1 MYFAIFVWKGGDA
14 IVITLS
20 FCLSPKSERL
30 FNIFFLFCW
39 QKWVDGGLSDNLPRL
54 PFGRTIRISPFS
66 GNGNDICPQDES
78 RGFTDV
84 TFRNM
89 NVYVNRENLQR
100 ELQIFIP
107 PKKEGIESLVQLGY
121 NDTLRFLQEE
131 NLCSYPV
138 APRPFALPMEN
149 QD

>member
-1 MYFAIFVWKGGDA
+1 
-14 IVITLS
+14 
-20 FCLSPKSERL
+20 
-30 FNIFFLFCW
+30 
-39 QKWVDGGLSDNLPRL
+39 
-54 PFGRTIRISPFS
+54 
-66 GNGNDICPQDES
+66 
-78 RGFTDV
+78 
-84 TFRNM
+84 M

-121 NDTLRFLQEE
+121 SDTLRFLQEE

-138 APRPFALPMEN
+138 APRPSALPMEN

>member
-1 MYFAIFVWKGGDA
+1 
-14 IVITLS
+14 
-20 FCLSPKSERL
+20 
-30 FNIFFLFCW
+30 
-39 QKWVDGGLSDNLPRL
+39 
-54 PFGRTIRISPFS
+54 
-66 GNGNDICPQDES
+66 
-78 RGFTDV
+78 
-84 TFRNM
+84 M

-131 NLCSYPV
+131 SLCSYPV
-138 APRPFALPMEN
+138 APRTPALPKES